1 VVASDDA
8 VLADGHVKY
17 GLFPGGGSTARLP
30 RIVGPTRAKHLLF
43 TGRIATASE
52 MYALGVVNEVVPA
65 DGLEAAVTDLCEK
78 IARGSGAAQERM
90 KRVVGEG
97 LDLTLD
103 EALELELKVAK
114 EHLRSA
120 DVAEGLAA
128 FSGGRKPRFDRPA
141 ERAA

>member
-1 VVASDDA
+1 
-8 VLADGHVKY
+8 VLADGHIKY

-30 RIVGPTRAKHLLF
+30 RIVGPSRAKHLLF
-43 TGRIATASE
+43 TGRTATASE
-52 MYALGVVNEVVPA
+52 MRELGVVNDVVAA
-65 DGLEAAVTDLCEK
+65 DQLEAAVTDLCER
-78 IARGSGAAQERM
+78 IARGSAAAQARM
-90 KRVVGEG
+90 KQVVGEG

-128 FSGGRKPRFDRPA
+128 FSEGRRPRFA
-141 ERAA
+141 TSSERAA